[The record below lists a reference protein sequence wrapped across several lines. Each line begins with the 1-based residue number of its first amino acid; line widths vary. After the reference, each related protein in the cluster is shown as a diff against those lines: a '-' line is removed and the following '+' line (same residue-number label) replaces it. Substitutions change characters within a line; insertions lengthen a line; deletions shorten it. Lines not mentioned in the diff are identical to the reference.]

1 MSKKQRYNFTLDT
14 DLMEWFKFY
23 CKQNRVSCSSVLNQQ
38 IFKMHSDNNN
48 HMNRPKLPSIST
60 KSN

>member
-38 IFKMHSDNNN
+38 IFKMYSDNN
-48 HMNRPKLPSIST
+48 HLSRPKLPSIST
-60 KSN
+60 KSH